1 MRANE
6 KILRAARKVK
16 SLRAAVRA
24 VRRAQ
29 AVGRRVVF
37 TNGCFDLLH
46 RGHTRYLEQAR
57 ALGDLLVVAVNSDA
71 SVRQLKGAGRPL
83 IPAAERAEV
92 LASLAAV
99 DLVLIFDDL
108 DPGRVIRAV
117 RPDVL
122 VKGGDWPVDQIVG
135 ADFVRSI
142 GGKVRSL
149 PYLKGASTSELIQR
163 VISAGSHQPSALRNP
178 TAISDRDS
186 DRKAP
191 SLPSAISFQL
201 QKEPRKPSE
210 H

>member
-1 MRANE
+1 MAATTRARQ
-6 KILRAARKVK
+6 KVRSLAA
-16 SLRAAVRA
+16 AARA

-29 AVGRRVVF
+29 GAGRRAVF

-57 ALGDLLVVAVNSDA
+57 ALGDLLIVAVNSDA
-71 SVRQLKGAGRPL
+71 SVRRLKGAGRPL
-83 IPAAERAEV
+83 VPAAERAEV
-92 LASLAAV
+92 LAALACV

-135 ADFVRSI
+135 ADFVRST

-149 PYLKGASTSELIQR
+149 PYVQGASTSELIRR
-163 VISAGSHQPSALRNP
+163 VTSVGSHPSQREH
-178 TAISDRDS
+178 
-186 DRKAP
+186 RK
-191 SLPSAISFQL
+191 SSH
-201 QKEPRKPSE
+201 R
-210 H
+210 

>member
-1 MRANE
+1 MAAIIR
-6 KILRAARKVK
+6 ARKKVQ
-16 SLRAAVRA
+16 SLAGVVRA

-29 AVGRRVVF
+29 AAGRRVVF

-71 SVRQLKGAGRPL
+71 SVRQLKGVGRPV

-92 LASLAAV
+92 LAALAAV

-108 DPGRVIRAV
+108 DPARVIRAV

-149 PYLKGASTSELIQR
+149 PYLRGASTSELIHR
-163 VISAGSHQPSALRNP
+163 MGS
-178 TAISDRDS
+178 DE
-186 DRKAP
+186 KY
-191 SLPSAISFQL
+191 
-201 QKEPRKPSE
+201 
-210 H
+210 